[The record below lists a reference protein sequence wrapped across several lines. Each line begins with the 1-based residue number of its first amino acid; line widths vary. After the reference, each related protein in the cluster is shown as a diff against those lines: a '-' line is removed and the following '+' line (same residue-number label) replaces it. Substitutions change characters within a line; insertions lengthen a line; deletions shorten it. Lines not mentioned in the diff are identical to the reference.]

1 MTTQKANT
9 SKTQFCNIPTPA
21 EAIDIVGEFC
31 NFATPFEYAKD
42 LDEVIWWAISS
53 ELADNNPL
61 QRSNHIY
68 LINQIKQLLPALYV
82 LYAGEVV
89 VED

>member
-1 MTTQKANT
+1 MTTQKAKC
-9 SKTQFCNIPTPA
+9 KTQFCNIPSPA
-21 EAIDIVGEFC
+21 QALDIITGFCEEA
-31 NFATPFEYAKD
+31 NPHEYVKD

-61 QRSNHIY
+61 QRGNHIY
-68 LINQIKQLLPALYV
+68 LMNQIKQLLPALYV